1 MEPRKKKKVRGGN
14 RTPLLQQTNKQKK
27 PAESDSVVFLKN
39 APGDSPQVKQ
49 V

>member
-1 MEPRKKKKVRGGN
+1 MEPRKKKKSTWWQSNSVI
-14 RTPLLQQTNKQKK
+14 TTNKQTKK